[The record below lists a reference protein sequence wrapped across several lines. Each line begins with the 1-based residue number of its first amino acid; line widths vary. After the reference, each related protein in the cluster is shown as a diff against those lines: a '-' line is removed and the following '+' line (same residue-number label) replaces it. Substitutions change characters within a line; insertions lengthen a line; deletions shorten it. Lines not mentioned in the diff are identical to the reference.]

1 MLLWFQSC
9 REIDSCCSRTQC
21 PKASLVPTGPIIL
34 KKKDSAC
41 FWSFGVCY
49 TRHVYERSEQNQKED
64 QQEVEE
70 EERKIHEY
78 MNTKNK

>member
-34 KKKDSAC
+34 KKKILPV
-41 FWSFGVCY
+41 FGHLVCATLGMCMNDPNK
-49 TRHVYERSEQNQKED
+49 TRKKTNKKLKKKREK
-64 QQEVEE
+64 
-70 EERKIHEY
+70 Y
-78 MNTKNK
+78 MNI